1 MSFIEIICL
10 ELIIL
15 CQSIKKYCIKD
26 KWQSDFIENHSG
38 NGLNKQWFNG
48 KICTDMII
56 QRIIFV
62 WCFHKIVWI
71 WKMNCNCCIINYRA
85 KTISISTIQLLLLS
99 IVLSF
104 LPIKWQMVTSLININ
119 YSLVCLI
126 PIACVF
132 GTFHL

>member
-1 MSFIEIICL
+1 MSFIEIICHQ
-10 ELIIL
+10 LIIL
-15 CQSIKKYCIKD
+15 WQEIKNIASRINGNLTILKSILEMALI
-26 KWQSDFIENHSG
+26 G
-38 NGLNKQWFNG
+38 N
-48 KICTDMII
+48 DVMA
-56 QRIIFV
+56 QRMIFV
-62 WCFHKIVWI
+62 WYFHKIVWI

-104 LPIKWQMVTSLININ
+104 LPIKWQMVTSRININ
-119 YSLVCLI
+119 YSLVSLI